1 MQPLQAP
8 VAEKRPVE
16 ITQHGKTRTD
26 NYQWMKDDDWQNV
39 LEQPSI
45 LKQDVAQHLHA
56 ENAYHDATMACAD
69 GLKEAMFQEMKG
81 RTKEDMS
88 SAPFRDGPFDYY
100 YRFETGAEHGIH
112 CRKSVG
118 TGVEE
123 ILLDEDAASKGK
135 PFYEVGG
142 SGHSPDH
149 ENFAWCER
157 RARAVSVRATRRMPA
172 APLSICSPP
181 LIVVLFCAGV
191 WTR

>member
-1 MQPLQAP
+1 MSP
-8 VAEKRPVE
+8 
-16 ITQHGKTRTD
+16 T
-26 NYQWMKDDDWQNV
+26 
-39 LEQPSI
+39 
-45 LKQDVAQHLHA
+45 
-56 ENAYHDATMACAD
+56 D

-100 YRFETGAEHGIH
+100 YRFETGAEHGIN
-112 CRKSVG
+112 CRKGVS

-135 PFYEVGG
+135 PFYEVGC

-157 RARAVSVRATRRMPA
+157 HALAVSVAACPPPRSHCPAPNRR
-172 APLSICSPP
+172 SY
-181 LIVVLFCAGV
+181 FGAGV
-191 WTR
+191 STKLAPRRTSCTSSASFLQCIIVTFN